1 MVIGNISATGQ
12 YIIGSM
18 MLQLLW
24 MVLAGNSQHQH
35 DRHQGTTDKH
45 ILPSIMLLQVNA
57 TKLTY
62 IQNLKYNLQ
71 SAVNEYS
78 E

>member
-24 MVLAGNSQHQH
+24 MVLAGNSQH